1 MLKQLKFDCYKI
13 FHSPVMLS
21 VLAVCFALCLAWPIS
36 MNIGM
41 NGSLYHYLLEQ
52 DENMLLPIAVIL
64 FTVFL
69 VGMDFNSGYIK
80 NIYTSTNRVA
90 YIFSKIICVLVF
102 VIVYLVLYL
111 LLSMLCCVTFGSKM
125 IYEKLH
131 DSGHGYI
138 AGDNF
143 PIGLVYARLF
153 TTGCI
158 VFTYAM
164 AVMFLLFVT
173 KNQWVAL
180 VIGIV
185 YYFVAPSLQG
195 LVDRAI
201 IKIFGLKEEF
211 TIEKFLILQ
220 FSYWNWALSE
230 KLNWIPKYALGFCG
244 IQMFY
249 TLLAIGCSFLVFMKR
264 KVKC

>member
-138 AGDNF
+138 AGDDF

-153 TTGCI
+153 TTGSI

-173 KNQWVAL
+173 KNQWAAL

-249 TLLAIGCSFLVFMKR
+249 TLLAIGCRFLVFMKR

>member
-69 VGMDFNSGYIK
+69 VGMDFNSGYLK

-111 LLSMLCCVTFGSKM
+111 LLSMLCCVTFGSKI

-195 LVDRAI
+195 LADRAI

-244 IQMFY
+244 IQVFY

>member
-164 AVMFLLFVT
+164 AVMFLLFAT

>member
-1 MLKQLKFDCYKI
+1 
-13 FHSPVMLS
+13 
-21 VLAVCFALCLAWPIS
+21 
-36 MNIGM
+36 
-41 NGSLYHYLLEQ
+41 
-52 DENMLLPIAVIL
+52 
-64 FTVFL
+64 
-69 VGMDFNSGYIK
+69 
-80 NIYTSTNRVA
+80 
-90 YIFSKIICVLVF
+90 
-102 VIVYLVLYL
+102 
-111 LLSMLCCVTFGSKM
+111 
-125 IYEKLH
+125 
-131 DSGHGYI
+131 
-138 AGDNF
+138 
-143 PIGLVYARLF
+143 
-153 TTGCI
+153 
-158 VFTYAM
+158 
-164 AVMFLLFVT
+164 MFLLFVT
-173 KNQWVAL
+173 KNQWAAL

>member
-138 AGDNF
+138 AGDDF

-153 TTGCI
+153 TTGSI

-173 KNQWVAL
+173 KNQWAAL